1 MLAPTAAAT
10 RRSTAETVASTL
22 GGILL
27 AAVLL
32 SAGLA
37 PGVLLL
43 VALALGLVGAVV
55 LLSRGTLS
63 KLLLTPLPV
72 VAAATSLGPQAG
84 LALSMRLVGAGVGFG
99 AAICAEWLSQRID
112 DQRPPD
118 QTDLAG

>member
-1 MLAPTAAAT
+1 M
-10 RRSTAETVASTL
+10 
-22 GGILL
+22 
-27 AAVLL
+27 
-32 SAGLA
+32 
-37 PGVLLL
+37 
-43 VALALGLVGAVV
+43 V

-84 LALSMRLVGAGVGFG
+84 LALSMRLAEYLLGAGVGFG